1 MPVPVAAAGS
11 EEALAVR
18 STPMSSETDAQSLPP
33 PLREQ
38 HGKARQAFERGNL
51 DYAIALLENVLR
63 RAPSCYEARELLR
76 ATQIRRHS
84 GRKGLF
90 RKVLGMAG
98 SSGALAHAQLL
109 LRTKPQD
116 ALAVCEGIL
125 SGDPDNAAAHRTLA
139 QAAMECGYPRTAVLS
154 LEVAHRQHPQDRH
167 TVLPLCEALFA
178 VGKAS
183 RAEEL
188 LKNLLKS
195 DPGDP
200 DLRQALKDASA
211 RRSLSEGGYQAL
223 EEEGGS
229 YRDIIRDQEKTAE
242 LQQEE
247 KPVQALDAL
256 LLQIRKL
263 QAELEDSPGDL
274 ARLRALADLHRKAGQ
289 GEEALRLY
297 QRLVASDRGGD
308 PALHQ
313 ILAELQL
320 EEFERREARVDP
332 ADEDCQAQR
341 DAIAREREAWR
352 RNHARQM
359 VERFPSDTALRFE
372 LGKMLWESGEL
383 PEAIKEL
390 QKAQKNPHLK
400 HRSRRILAQCF
411 TQRNMLDLAER
422 TLKASLAEMSG
433 MDEERMAMLYDLG
446 VVQEKSGRPEEAIEH
461 FKSIYETDIEYRD
474 VAERVD
480 RYYQSQ

>member
-109 LRTKPQD
+109 LRTKPRTRWRS
-116 ALAVCEGIL
+116 ARASSRAIPTTLRPTG
-125 SGDPDNAAAHRTLA
+125 PWPRRPWNAAIP
-139 QAAMECGYPRTAVLS
+139 GPRLS

-195 DPGDP
+195 DP
-200 DLRQALKDASA
+200 
-211 RRSLSEGGYQAL
+211 
-223 EEEGGS
+223 
-229 YRDIIRDQEKTAE
+229 
-242 LQQEE
+242 
-247 KPVQALDAL
+247 
-256 LLQIRKL
+256 
-263 QAELEDSPGDL
+263 
-274 ARLRALADLHRKAGQ
+274 
-289 GEEALRLY
+289 
-297 QRLVASDRGGD
+297 
-308 PALHQ
+308 
-313 ILAELQL
+313 
-320 EEFERREARVDP
+320 
-332 ADEDCQAQR
+332 
-341 DAIAREREAWR
+341 AI
-352 RNHARQM
+352 
-359 VERFPSDTALRFE
+359 PT
-372 LGKMLWESGEL
+372 
-383 PEAIKEL
+383 
-390 QKAQKNPHLK
+390 
-400 HRSRRILAQCF
+400 
-411 TQRNMLDLAER
+411 
-422 TLKASLAEMSG
+422 
-433 MDEERMAMLYDLG
+433 
-446 VVQEKSGRPEEAIEH
+446 
-461 FKSIYETDIEYRD
+461 
-474 VAERVD
+474 
-480 RYYQSQ
+480 